1 MERPSG
7 AGIAILRLMSFLVR
21 ALIVI
26 GVIYWLSPIGGDAR
40 FADLTRPVG
49 EKAVSEAM
57 AWCRDKPAECVALT
71 QKGQEAL
78 ARGLKPSHT
87 Q

>member
-1 MERPSG
+1 
-7 AGIAILRLMSFLVR
+7 
-21 ALIVI
+21 
-26 GVIYWLSPIGGDAR
+26 
-40 FADLTRPVG
+40 VG

>member
-1 MERPSG
+1 MDRSWS
-7 AGIAILRLMSFLVR
+7 AGIAILSLMSFLVR
-21 ALIVI
+21 VLIVI
-26 GVIYWLSPIGGDAR
+26 GVIYWLSPVGGDAR

-49 EKAVSEAM
+49 EKAASEAM

-78 ARGLKPSHT
+78 ARGLKPSSA

>member
-1 MERPSG
+1 MDQPSG